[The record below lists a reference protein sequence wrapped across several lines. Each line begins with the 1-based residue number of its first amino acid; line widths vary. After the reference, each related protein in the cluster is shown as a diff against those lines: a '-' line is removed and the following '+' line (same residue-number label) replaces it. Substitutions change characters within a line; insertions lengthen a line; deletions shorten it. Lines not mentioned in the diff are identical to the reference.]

1 MLPLGFPEASE
12 SAHLGNLVGGVDIIR
27 QSRSKRKITEV
38 QVYKQS
44 ITDTFSDCLNNKF
57 WPGLNRNYEFLS
69 IIGAFS
75 SIASIYN
82 MCFRF

>member
-12 SAHLGNLVGGVDIIR
+12 PSHLGNLVGGVDIIR

-38 QVYKQS
+38 QVHKQS

-57 WPGLNRNYEFLS
+57 LAGLNVNYEFLS
-69 IIGAFS
+69 ITGAFS
-75 SIASIYN
+75 CIASIYN